1 MKIIP
6 VLLAAVVAFPVT
18 VASAATSRPLN
29 AIILVAADMGW
40 GDRGCQGHPYI
51 KTPSIDRLAR
61 SGCRLD
67 QFYFSAPGGSPLHAG
82 LCTGRIQNRSGLQH
96 LIRETGP
103 APPAFHHVP
112 LEEPFLPRLLKS
124 AGFTTAHIGKWHL
137 SFVGR
142 PGEPTMA
149 DTGYDRS
156 LVLGASRN
164 GSYHDSF
171 SRRDEVRIQTKGAWS
186 DVFYID
192 ESIDF
197 IEHAGER
204 PFFIN
209 LWSFAPHQEV
219 DCAPKYR
226 ALYADRSESEPYYC
240 GTITQMDEPYGRR
253 LDYLDGT
260 GLAEKTI
267 VIFTSDNGPEPH
279 LLPRSERARGSAGG
293 LRGGKIRSEREVF
306 ACPPSS
312 AGLA

>member
-29 AIILVAADMGW
+29 VIILVADDMGW

-142 PGEPTMA
+142 PSEPTMA

-209 LWSFAPHQEV
+209 LWSFAPTGKWT
-219 DCAPKYR
+219 ARPNIARSTRTGPR
-226 ALYADRSESEPYYC
+226 ASHIIAARLRRWMNHTAACWTISTVPGGSKTPSSFSPATTVRSRTCFPGASVPAVPPAAS
-240 GTITQMDEPYGRR
+240 G
-253 LDYLDGT
+253 
-260 GLAEKTI
+260 AE
-267 VIFTSDNGPEPH
+267 
-279 LLPRSERARGSAGG
+279 
-293 LRGGKIRSEREVF
+293 KIRSEREVF

-312 AGLA
+312 ARLA